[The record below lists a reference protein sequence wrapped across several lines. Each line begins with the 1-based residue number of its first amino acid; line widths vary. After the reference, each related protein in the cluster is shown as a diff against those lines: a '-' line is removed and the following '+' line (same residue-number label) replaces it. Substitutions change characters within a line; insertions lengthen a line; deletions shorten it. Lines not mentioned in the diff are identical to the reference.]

1 MWVLEDLHLAGG
13 DLLAFV
19 SHAARGTGRLVLLTA
34 RSEVLTRV
42 PAATLGADETLQLA
56 PLEPDATATLV
67 DALVGVGTLPPAVRA
82 ALVVSSGGNPLFLEE
97 VLRSWTHSGALRREP
112 QGWRYDGGAYP
123 ATLPTTVQAVFQG
136 QIDSLP
142 GAQRRLVRV
151 GSVPGQTFPA
161 SAMPELG
168 LRDPVSALGALSRTR
183 GAWYRVTRSRNAAS
197 SPAGSVATMGV
208 SSTSAASRLPPLAA
222 AAPVT
227 PARLAG
233 QSSKRPGVRSPRGA
247 GRQPLGF
254 GDRPGGIDQAD
265 VAERLREVAQQLAG
279 RLVDLLGE

>member
-1 MWVLEDLHLAGG
+1 MLEDLHLAGG

-123 ATLPTTVQAVFQG
+123 ATLPTTVQTVFQVR
-136 QIDSLP
+136 STACP
-142 GAQRRLVRV
+142 GRSVGWCAWGRCRGRRSRPARCPSWACAIRCPRSARSV
-151 GSVPGQTFPA
+151 G
-161 SAMPELG
+161 
-168 LRDPVSALGALSRTR
+168 R
-183 GAWYRVTRSRNAAS
+183 GA
-197 SPAGSVATMGV
+197 
-208 SSTSAASRLPPLAA
+208 
-222 AAPVT
+222 
-227 PARLAG
+227 
-233 QSSKRPGVRSPRGA
+233 RGTA
-247 GRQPLGF
+247 
-254 GDRPGGIDQAD
+254 
-265 VAERLREVAQQLAG
+265 
-279 RLVDLLGE
+279 